1 MIKIGPTNPCQ
12 PLDIAKAA
20 AVVGP
25 PAFALLAS
33 IISSI
38 LNLNNFPKNSV
49 IDKLKIKITATKI
62 NNNGAVLIMIGIDA
76 GTPIT
81 TKKIYIKMYRV
92 HQKRLNSQRI
102 Y

>member
-1 MIKIGPTNPCQ
+1 MIKMGPTNPCH
-12 PLDIAKAA
+12 PLEIANAA

-33 IISSI
+33 NISSI
-38 LNLNNFPKNSV
+38 LNLNNLPKHNV

-81 TKKIYIKMYRV
+81 TKKIYIKNV
-92 HQKRLNSQRI
+92 PSSSEAFKSQRI